1 MTATMGP
8 CPAGHEVVLHLA
20 TTGKPPPLV
29 ERLTSRDS
37 TAAGGIAV
45 CRIRRFIMVSSI
57 AAGFARASSTPVED
71 RSRSAG
77 AVQRAR
83 FRDPALL

>member
-1 MTATMGP
+1 
-8 CPAGHEVVLHLA
+8 
-20 TTGKPPPLV
+20 
-29 ERLTSRDS
+29 
-37 TAAGGIAV
+37 V